1 MQISDRVFSSVQ
13 KFNLLPVIN
22 IIESEIGW
30 SLIRRSIKGN
40 CSFSEEDG
48 YREFLLH
55 RDNHVDIAID
65 RHLKEITV
73 DSPGR
78 RVTTTLDNKQRA
90 TAMLM

>member
-1 MQISDRVFSSVQ
+1 MQ

-48 YREFLLH
+48 NREFLLH
-55 RDNHVDIAID
+55 HDNHVDIVFD
-65 RHLKEITV
+65 RRLGEITV

-78 RVTTTLDNKQRA
+78 RVTTTLDNKRRA